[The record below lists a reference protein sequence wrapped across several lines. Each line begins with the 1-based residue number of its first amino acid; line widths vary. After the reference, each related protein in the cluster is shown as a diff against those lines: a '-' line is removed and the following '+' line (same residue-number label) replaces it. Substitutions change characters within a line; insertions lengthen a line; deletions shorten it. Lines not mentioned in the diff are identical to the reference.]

1 VIETRSH
8 QASKTRNANDE
19 KSFIVMARLAAT
31 LQIAAPEEL
40 LAAAVKVCLQE
51 VRRGQQAGGDHQA
64 KRWDCQRPKVE
75 KRDHR
80 RVELGSPVSIPNGLL
95 SLECHAHL

>member
-1 VIETRSH
+1 
-8 QASKTRNANDE
+8 
-19 KSFIVMARLAAT
+19 MARLAA
-31 LQIAAPEEL
+31 LQIAALEEL
-40 LAAAVKVCLQE
+40 LAAAGKVCLQE